1 MSARISFEFFPPRTP
16 GGRRALPRT
25 AIRLSAMRPEYCSV
39 TYGAGGSTREGTF
52 DAVLS
57 LLQAGF
63 AAAPHLSFGADSEA
77 TIADLLERYRAAG
90 VRRVVA
96 LRGDVASGM
105 GRRHVRYAAELVAFI
120 RARFGAAFH
129 IEVACYPEV
138 HPESA
143 SPDADL
149 VHFRAKVQ
157 AGADSAITQYFYN
170 ADAYFDFRDRCAAAG
185 IDIPIVPGVMPITN
199 LDGLVRFSNNCG
211 AEIPRWIRQRLEACR
226 NDEGALLAFG
236 EDVVSALC
244 ERLLAGGAP
253 GIHFYTMNQAA
264 PTLAIARNLH
274 LVDATRGDEP
284 SGTSPSSGG

>member
-1 MSARISFEFFPPRTP
+1 MTPRISCEFFPPRTP
-16 GGRRALPRT
+16 GGMRALPRT
-25 AIRLSAMRPEYCSV
+25 ARRLSALPLEYCSV

-52 DAVLS
+52 EAVQS
-57 LLQAGF
+57 LLASGI
-63 AAAPHLSFGADSEA
+63 AAAPHLSFGSDDEA
-77 TIADLLERYRAAG
+77 TIAALLERYRDAG

-120 RARFGAAFH
+120 RQRFGDAFH
-129 IEVACYPEV
+129 VAVACYPET

-143 SPDADL
+143 TPADD
-149 VHFRAKVQ
+149 VAHFRDKVQ

-185 IDIPIVPGVMPITN
+185 IGIPIVPGVMPITN
-199 LDGLVRFSNNCG
+199 VDGLVRFSNNCG
-211 AEIPRWIRQRLEACR
+211 AEIPRWIHRQLDACR
-226 NDEGALLAFG
+226 HDEAALLAFG
-236 EDVVSALC
+236 TDVVSRLC

-253 GIHFYTMNQAA
+253 GLHFYTLNQAS

-274 LVDATRGDEP
+274 LAG
-284 SGTSPSSGG
+284 